1 MSFQQS
7 VLSFQQE
14 SRTQTLRG
22 ALFAVCCLLITGCA
36 VLMPQIPRTVEKAVH
51 PEHILKDSYED
62 YVGVLH
68 VHTNA
73 SHDAHGTF
81 EDVVRTAN
89 AQNLDFVGITEHNTL
104 KRLHEGKQGWHGA
117 TLMLIGTELSLR
129 AGHYLVFG
137 VTEEIDREH
146 LTTQEVIDEVN
157 RQGGIGFIAHPYF
170 PKRRWTDWE
179 VSGFTG
185 IEVYNAAHDTLD
197 ENRLRLILWTLTM
210 PPDWF
215 YLSLINRPY
224 DPLRAW
230 DSLIVQHGPLV
241 GIGSTDA
248 HEFHMAGI
256 KFAAYHIVFQLI
268 RTHLLISDEAL
279 TPEAAY
285 SALRTGHAYLAIELI
300 VPAKG
305 FRFFAQKKDQ
315 IQGIMGDSI
324 PLQED
329 LVLTVAV
336 PAAAQITL
344 FRDGRAMATTTG
356 VSWQYP
362 ITQPGVYRVEV
373 TRHET
378 PWIFSNPIYVIG
390 EDVLQDE

>member
-1 MSFQQS
+1 MKKHYAKRFSY
-7 VLSFQQE
+7 LYH
-14 SRTQTLRG
+14 LLWILPG
-22 ALFAVCCLLITGCA
+22 LLIIGCA
-36 VLMPQIPRTVEKAVH
+36 VLMPQIPRVVEKAIH
-51 PEHILKDSYED
+51 PEHILEDGYED

-81 EDVVRTAN
+81 ENVVRTAN

-104 KRLHEGKQGWHGA
+104 KALHEGKQGWHGA
-117 TLMLIGTELSLR
+117 TLMLIGMELSLR
-129 AGHYLVFG
+129 DGHYLAFG
-137 VTEEIDREH
+137 ITEEIDREH
-146 LTTQEVIDEVN
+146 LTTQEAIDEVN

-170 PKRRWTDWE
+170 RKRRWNNWE

-185 IEVYNAAHDTLD
+185 IEVYNVAHDTLD

-224 DPLRAW
+224 DPLHVW
-230 DSLIVQHGPLV
+230 DSMIARRGPLV

-248 HEFHMAGI
+248 HEFHVMGM
-256 KFAAYHIVFQLI
+256 KFAPYSIIFQLI

-279 TPEAAY
+279 TPQTAY
-285 SALRTGHAYLAIELI
+285 SALRAGHTYLAIEL
-300 VPAKG
+300 VVEAKG
-305 FRFFAQKKDQ
+305 FRFFAHKKNQ
-315 IQGIMGDSI
+315 IRGIMGDSI
-324 PLQED
+324 PFQED
-329 LVLTVAV
+329 LVLTIAV
-336 PAAAQITL
+336 PAAAEMIL
-344 FRDGRAMATTTG
+344 FRDGSTVATTTG

-373 TRHET
+373 TRHRT

-390 EDVLQDE
+390 KDTLQDE